1 MAFTRAQQQGDISLP
16 GNRVSFIKRS
26 AEMSVTSGVT
36 Q

>member
-26 AEMSVTSGVT
+26 AKMAVTPGINK
-36 Q
+36 